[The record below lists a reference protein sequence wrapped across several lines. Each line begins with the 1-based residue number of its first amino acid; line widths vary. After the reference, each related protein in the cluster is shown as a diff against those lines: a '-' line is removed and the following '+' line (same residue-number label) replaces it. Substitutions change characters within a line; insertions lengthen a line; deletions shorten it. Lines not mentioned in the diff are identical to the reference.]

1 MTGPSS
7 GHGGYGEFVI
17 EYVIYLTLTWNDL
30 EKCVLLCSIAHFSL
44 LRILHVY
51 RNYDWILWR
60 QG

>member
-17 EYVIYLTLTWNDL
+17 EYVIYLMLTWNDL
-30 EKCVLLCSIAHFSL
+30 EKMCFIVFYYFCL

-51 RNYDWILWR
+51 RNYDSIVWR
-60 QG
+60 QC